1 MKKVAIL
8 AAVAS
13 LLSANAFS
21 YTYEYQPK
29 ESITVGF
36 SHSTVRFLGEK
47 LDDNPMGFNLKYRKD
62 FNSEYGLI
70 TSFTYSGMDK
80 NYSQG
85 SLSGNLNL
93 DYYSFM
99 FGPTLR
105 ANDHFSV
112 YGLVGVAHGK
122 ATVEISSPLASASA
136 SDNETSIAYGA
147 GLQIDVNENFTI
159 DASFEYSKLNEV
171 KAGTWVIGA
180 GYRF

>member
-13 LLSANAFS
+13 LLSASAFS

-70 TSFTYSGMDK
+70 TSFTYSGMNK
-80 NYSQG
+80 TYTQG
-85 SLSGNLNL
+85 YLSGKLDL
-93 DYYSFM
+93 DYYSFT

-105 ANDHFSV
+105 ANEHFSV
-112 YGLVGVAHGK
+112 YGLLGAAHGK
-122 ATVEISSPLASASA
+122 ASADVWSLAGSASA
-136 SDNETSIAYGA
+136 SDSETSIAYGA